1 MSLDDDDDGDGREIR
16 RRDAGAG
23 TTERT
28 SANGARSRAMPEL
41 TYENAVLERS
51 RRSGESS
58 TIASPGSKMQMLG
71 SVEAT
76 SGDAKPLKINQDL
89 ALYRARKLRNEAGFM
104 KSVDERNAKRLE
116 AIAMFEKAM
125 SYDVTDGRA
134 YCGIGQTLVQM
145 RRLDDARAIYQ
156 AGCDAKGGD
165 NAYLWV
171 ALAVLEEKAGNIA
184 LARKYYDAAT
194 AADGETAT
202 ANVVADA
209 KREEVP
215 VDVESVESVIKEKKR
230 RKKSVKK
237 AAKKPVEEE
246 EFKPYDPEL
255 GEGESAIGSIH
266 EAIDDDD
273 MEELEDLLRWKPNLR
288 EKCQKLGETRH
299 YVPIMKAAF
308 LGNARAMDLL
318 IDYGANVNEIDAIGY
333 TVLMRSVLSKCTEC
347 VRILVEAGAVVN
359 YVQKT
364 PMMDLGLSAQKLAML
379 MGEREIAEILRNAGA
394 DELETGA
401 EKKRRLQKEGA
412 ERFKEHVEAQGIDVD
427 IDKLLNTTV
436 DDLNVK
442 NSQSGDVVVN
452 VNGTN
457 ATMTHDETKDYRNL
471 EEKIAQAKLKA
482 EAEARAKEACAS
494 DAGDGSCAFDPTTKD
509 EL

>member
-1 MSLDDDDDGDGREIR
+1 MDAWDAWDDAVDAERAARAVADASEALR
-16 RRDAGAG
+16 RRM
-23 TTERT
+23 
-28 SANGARSRAMPEL
+28 RA
-41 TYENAVLERS
+41 
-51 RRSGESS
+51 ESS
-58 TIASPGSKMQMLG
+58 TTTTTTT
-71 SVEAT
+71 AT
-76 SGDAKPLKINQDL
+76 TRR
-89 ALYRARKLRNEAGFM
+89 RARGRG
-104 KSVDERNAKRLE
+104 AKIVLACAC
-116 AIAMFEKAM
+116 AIVVA
-125 SYDVTDGRA
+125 VR
-134 YCGIGQTLVQM
+134 
-145 RRLDDARAIYQ
+145 ARACE
-156 AGCDAKGGD
+156 ANFGWNG
-165 NAYLWV
+165 
-171 ALAVLEEKAGNIA
+171 ES
-184 LARKYYDAAT
+184 DAAT

-333 TVLMRSVLSKCTEC
+333 TVLMRSVLSKCAEC

>member
-1 MSLDDDDDGDGREIR
+1 
-16 RRDAGAG
+16 
-23 TTERT
+23 
-28 SANGARSRAMPEL
+28 
-41 TYENAVLERS
+41 
-51 RRSGESS
+51 
-58 TIASPGSKMQMLG
+58 
-71 SVEAT
+71 
-76 SGDAKPLKINQDL
+76 
-89 ALYRARKLRNEAGFM
+89 
-104 KSVDERNAKRLE
+104 
-116 AIAMFEKAM
+116 
-125 SYDVTDGRA
+125 
-134 YCGIGQTLVQM
+134 
-145 RRLDDARAIYQ
+145 
-156 AGCDAKGGD
+156 
-165 NAYLWV
+165 
-171 ALAVLEEKAGNIA
+171 
-184 LARKYYDAAT
+184 
-194 AADGETAT
+194 
-202 ANVVADA
+202 
-209 KREEVP
+209 
-215 VDVESVESVIKEKKR
+215 
-230 RKKSVKK
+230 
-237 AAKKPVEEE
+237 
-246 EFKPYDPEL
+246 
-255 GEGESAIGSIH
+255 
-266 EAIDDDD
+266 
-273 MEELEDLLRWKPNLR
+273 
-288 EKCQKLGETRH
+288 
-299 YVPIMKAAF
+299 MKAAF

-333 TVLMRSVLSKCTEC
+333 TVLMRSVLSKCAEC

-482 EAEARAKEACAS
+482 EAAARAKEACAS

>member
-1 MSLDDDDDGDGREIR
+1 MVF
-16 RRDAGAG
+16 A
-23 TTERT
+23 
-28 SANGARSRAMPEL
+28 
-41 TYENAVLERS
+41 
-51 RRSGESS
+51 ESS
-58 TIASPGSKMQMLG
+58 TTTTTTTTT
-71 SVEAT
+71 AT
-76 SGDAKPLKINQDL
+76 TRR
-89 ALYRARKLRNEAGFM
+89 RARGRG
-104 KSVDERNAKRLE
+104 AKIVLACAC
-116 AIAMFEKAM
+116 AIVVA
-125 SYDVTDGRA
+125 VR
-134 YCGIGQTLVQM
+134 
-145 RRLDDARAIYQ
+145 ARACE
-156 AGCDAKGGD
+156 ANFGWNG
-165 NAYLWV
+165 
-171 ALAVLEEKAGNIA
+171 ES
-184 LARKYYDAAT
+184 DAAT

-333 TVLMRSVLSKCTEC
+333 TVLMRSVLSKCAEC